1 MEITMK
7 NSEVIS
13 MKTVGALIIAAIW
26 LAPPAMAQPPTPT
39 PTPPPI
45 NATGGQVTGTNQ
57 GSSCVGRSGQAQTP
71 ATRTDSLWWVEENDW
86 PENAPRTAPQSGVGC
101 SR

>member
-1 MEITMK
+1 
-7 NSEVIS
+7 
-13 MKTVGALIIAAIW
+13 MKTVGALIIAGIW
-26 LAPPAMAQPPTPT
+26 LAPPALAQPTTTTPT

-45 NATGGQVTGTNQ
+45 LSTGGAVTGTNQ
-57 GSSCVGRSGQAQTP
+57 GSSCSAQSGQLQAP

-86 PENAPRTAPQSGVGC
+86 PRNALRTAPEPGVEC